1 MNFRAL
7 FVLLTLVAL
16 TSAQIPAVEMTSR
29 LNVTG
34 STIQLGKP
42 VSVSLNGGN
51 YNLFTAVVDGNCT
64 VFNETKPG
72 HWAAWFSMHP
82 GQNVTDCTVV
92 QTVASAGVNST
103 TQVVIATNGN
113 LYAYGLGPNGVN
125 HSAFWTFARP
135 AGNQFVDTGLSSS
148 RTWTLI
154 AATTVTGNTIT
165 FLWKNAWTA
174 SAAYSAA
181 GTIHQ
186 FSVYDDAGVTDLLFS
201 TNTGLEIASCYDNPI
216 HCQNG
221 NANWAGIFSVTA
233 FADATGTAN
242 IWGVSANAH
251 PVQYRWIGYPGL
263 FTLVRQVSVQALDA
277 RTCLFPGVFDAVVVA
292 MPNASHILDGNNN
305 SLWTGPGAQEIVA
318 RANNGVVTLFLVR
331 LDGTLEI
338 FANVTHSAS
347 APGDYDYF
355 TSKPT
360 PNVIPPNN
368 GGPDQKTFMGMGLP
382 YAAALI
388 GFLALV
394 LLLLLCAW
402 FIYRRKHQGH
412 NVWKKLNCCRKRR
425 SNEFPLMNNQHS
437 PQGASSNNGT
447 NGTNLM
453 QNAANGAAA
462 TAASKLLDHGY
473 VATASELTN
482 PQGQKVIFDPLQ
494 RDKKNL
500 PYPEQSDDQRNYW
513 RLWKRGLIAWRD
525 NGTPIEWDPKLGVDK
540 QPLPFEQQSE
550 EQQAAWG
557 KYYPESVPARIQK
570 GKNAVAGSSS
580 GNNNNNNNGG
590 GDGDDNAISIQFTRP
605 PQGSDQIVVVQE

>member
-355 TSKPT
+355 TSQPT
-360 PNVIPPNN
+360 PHVIPPNN
-368 GGPDQKTFMGMGLP
+368 GGPDNGFLFFGNKADDV
-382 YAAALI
+382 AAVMLI
-388 GFLALV
+388 GLVVLAL
-394 LLLLLCAW
+394 LAW
-402 FIYRRKHQGH
+402 CVYRWWMRRK
-412 NVWKKLNCCRKRR
+412 
-425 SNEFPLMNNQHS
+425 
-437 PQGASSNNGT
+437 NG
-447 NGTNLM
+447 
-453 QNAANGAAA
+453 
-462 TAASKLLDHGY
+462 KH
-473 VATASELTN
+473 EL
-482 PQGQKVIFDPLQ
+482 GSG
-494 RDKKNL
+494 
-500 PYPEQSDDQRNYW
+500 YPE
-513 RLWKRGLIAWRD
+513 I
-525 NGTPIEWDPKLGVDK
+525 V
-540 QPLPFEQQSE
+540 
-550 EQQAAWG
+550 
-557 KYYPESVPARIQK
+557 
-570 GKNAVAGSSS
+570 VAGSNDQQVLGSS
-580 GNNNNNNNGG
+580 GNNGGGGNGAFGNMAQDAAGMQNGDGSGGGNASRDGERVDSMQLQQLQPPNGDGKKADGNGG
-590 GDGDDNAISIQFTRP
+590 HGDD
-605 PQGSDQIVVVQE
+605 IVVFEGF